1 MKSCVIR
8 RRFHTSEAVGTAVT
22 VNLEPGFGV
31 PKACLVMYTETS
43 AATDSFDTT
52 TGFRTVGIGMIGST
66 NSSVTSTLTYRST
79 HSTMQDNQ
87 GSSVYRRQNSNTRWC
102 ITQNA
107 TGTLYWQGTSATFS
121 TDVASFVFASA
132 TPQTNGHLDCI
143 MTFFGGDDL
152 TVGVNNHAMPATAG
166 GSNSFTGINFQP
178 DILIAATPISALNTG
193 LTDDFRIAFG
203 AAQRTPAAQYS
214 VYLHGE
220 TSGSGNMDQVTVSSN
235 AAILTYQSTAA
246 DGPHTMTI
254 TSFNADG
261 FTMSSSAAA
270 AGSNNFMMFLAL
282 KSSTP
287 TDFALMPLSTPTGT
301 GNSFTGTGSTGFVP
315 KTILGAAT
323 NCTTYG
329 TRSNTS
335 PGADSIQLFGGNR
348 SVDSLYWNGPGTITT
363 NTAGTAVTGSST
375 FFHRLAPGDKIYRTD
390 NTLIGTISAITTNT
404 AMTLTAN
411 AANTN
416 AAGTSFVYSNPGQ
429 YCISYGDEDAAG
441 TSVVFSRMSS
451 KILDMARSSAD
462 TPSSIDVA
470 SLTDFDSRN
479 GFNLN
484 YTTASGASRKG
495 WILAVKNTDNAN
507 QGRRRKSIIQ

>member
-66 NSSVTSTLTYRST
+66 NSSVTSTLTYRT
-79 HSTMQDNQ
+79 MFCTMQDASATSQ
-87 GSSVYRRQNSNTRWC
+87 YRRQNSITRWN
-102 ITQNA
+102 ITQNVS
-107 TGTLYWQGTSATFS
+107 GTTYWQGTSATFS

-143 MTFFGGDDL
+143 LTFFGGDDL
-152 TVGVNNHAMPATAG
+152 TVGVNNHAMPGTAG

-178 DILIAATPISALNTG
+178 DILIAASPITAVSTG
-193 LTDDFRIAFG
+193 LTDDLRFCFG
-203 AAQRTPAAQYS
+203 AAQRTPAAQYGI
-214 VYLHGE
+214 YMHGE
-220 TSGSGNMDQVTVSSN
+220 LSSSATMDQGTVSSN
-235 AAILTYQSTAA
+235 SAIFTYSTSNGV
-246 DGPHTMTI
+246 GPYTMTI

-261 FTMSSSAAA
+261 FTMSSSDSA
-270 AGSNNFMMFLAL
+270 AGSNNFMMFMAL

-315 KTILGAAT
+315 KTIIGAAT
-323 NCTTYG
+323 NCTAFD
-329 TRSNTS
+329 TRVTTS

-429 YCISYGDEDAAG
+429 YCISFGDEDAAAD
-441 TSVVFSRMSS
+441 SVVFSRMSS
-451 KILDMARSSAD
+451 KILDMARSSAN

-479 GFNLN
+479 GYNLN
-484 YTTASGASRKG
+484 YTTASGSSRKG
-495 WILAVKNTDNAN
+495 WILAVKNTDDAN
-507 QGRRRKSIIQ
+507 QGRRRKNLN

>member
-52 TGFRTVGIGMIGST
+52 TANRTVGIGMIGST

-79 HSTMQDNQ
+79 HCTMVDNS
-87 GSSVYRRQNSNTRWC
+87 GSSSYRRQNSTTRWC
-102 ITQNA
+102 VTQNTA
-107 TGTLYWQGTSATFS
+107 GTTYWQGTSATFS
-121 TDVASFVFASA
+121 TDVASFVFVSA

-143 MTFFGGDDL
+143 LTFFGGDDL
-152 TVGVNNHAMPATAG
+152 TVGVNNHAMPGTAG
-166 GSNSFTGINFQP
+166 GSNSFTGVNFQP
-178 DILIAATPISALNTG
+178 DIMIAASPISAANSG
-193 LTDDFRIAFG
+193 LTDDFRLCYG

-214 VYLHGE
+214 IYMHGE
-220 TSGSGNMDQVTVSSN
+220 LTGSGAMDQGTVSSN
-235 AAILTYQSTAA
+235 SAIFTYSTSNGV
-246 DGPHTMTI
+246 GPYTMTI
-254 TSFNADG
+254 NSFNANG
-261 FTMSSSAAA
+261 FTMTSSDSA
-270 AGSNNFMMFLAL
+270 AGSNNFMMFMLL

-315 KTILGAAT
+315 KCIIGAAT
-323 NCTTYG
+323 NCTAYG
-329 TRSNTS
+329 TRQTTS
-335 PGADSIQLFGGNR
+335 PGADSVQLFGGNR
-348 SVDSLYWNGPGTITT
+348 SNDSLYWFGPGTIQTVSS
-363 NTAGTAVTGSST
+363 GTAVTGSST

-451 KILDMARSSAD
+451 KVLDMARSSAD
-462 TPSSIDVA
+462 VPSSIEVA
-470 SLTDFDSRN
+470 SLTDFDARN

-484 YTTASGASRKG
+484 YTTASGSSRKG